1 MTCLP
6 FRSCCSNGCYILRY
20 PSEAEESTHFV
31 GGQAEA
37 GPVCLDLLPVSAA
50 QQRAGNNASS
60 MFASVCQ
67 GILSSPALSSVF
79 TTKYELMV
87 TLLAKFCLSACH
99 EIQKQSP
106 KERQKDAK
114 REHLQTEPATSLEI
128 IDESKKTIPS
138 ALLFEV
144 LLQVLSCYL
153 SVQRQQAN
161 PNRVFTLV
169 TNQLIQ
175 PLVLLRY
182 LLTSQD
188 FVPYTHHIR
197 QPLRRDVR
205 IKIDSIL
212 QLALFPSEQ
221 LASYKAELFPPK
233 ENSGKR
239 GSAGTKGPLKPV
251 TALLSKLNA
260 QDYCDLSL
268 CYPVKSDTSPLIF
281 RFFLE
286 SYGKGKGE
294 NEEEQRMLCFYFL
307 ARLVPMLDLQ
317 VDGRSV
323 SHEQKSPA
331 SSCSPQ
337 SWNQALQ
344 ALEALLSQA
353 FIPSWYRCLKVL
365 LNLNHLILEPDLE
378 QLLSSAWLMVCS
390 LLQTYTKLR
399 QLPHLFS
406 SLLSVICRP
415 VLVERRPPLLS
426 EGISASL
433 RTCLLDSSPSQILE
447 ICSLVLQ
454 NIRTHLQ
461 PDLVNE
467 EGDGEAMEVDGGHG
481 HMRKEAAS
489 LKLSSLC
496 QLLHVVLFNLKT
508 LDNSSPVLLVRRS
521 KGFME
526 EMQQTIKDLLNLSLK
541 PNVTSAQRTPK
552 KGKKKELKA
561 SLWEQKTQ
569 EAALLLRYTWVE
581 VDVLFHIH
589 CSKYTSVDSFL
600 MATEDEVEASPLL
613 THLETLISG
622 AILPARLYPS
632 PSCSPMSCL
641 LLKLLTLQQMKR
653 VLLDNAILG
662 ESNTTA
668 LLKRAVQFI
677 VAKSELEGGPVGEH
691 VWDGQIASVNGS
703 TYPVAHWY
711 IVVSNLPLIV
721 LHLSEEDASH
731 IAHVLVGSLIQ
742 GDVER
747 AKDQPPDS
755 LSFSSISSQL
765 ALSKVFPELPSLFSA
780 TVRAIAQRIVSV
792 LRSGCTPKACS
803 SFLMKKTGSVS
814 SDINV
819 CQPVFSPLIIEALVK
834 DISASSKAGETFVL
848 LTDTKTKEL
857 LNLIQILTNLNPDG
871 MNSEDLSSIFL
882 LLVFM
887 FTSVQP
893 EQTVVEPLESGGAAL
908 FFGKLLRTLTYLLKG
923 NNFQSVLKHIH
934 GGTVLQT
941 VLSSL
946 LRHSSCRK
954 PTATIHSDWLDFV
967 SAAQGFIGSL
977 VQLIITRNSS
987 VRLNLDQFASYLTSK
1002 EMVSRQNELPSSGA
1016 FMLSVHL
1023 LLASLT
1029 SFSQAM
1035 MSNLGRSKAI
1045 DQTLT
1050 EILRKTTSVLGP
1062 AVESALKP
1070 QSAFFEAVTEPASTL
1085 GQAFVVEVVTVMLQ
1099 SELASMSLQLENK
1112 QITLTHM
1119 SLYQTFCQ
1127 QILREMSSAPRP
1139 MDFLVC
1145 SLHFLSAFYKATE
1158 RRGEE
1163 KEKGE
1168 ELEELYVEIIQNVN
1182 RLLTDHFCHGGK
1194 KNDTLTH
1201 IMAGSVG
1208 KRSLKE

>member
-1 MTCLP
+1 MAAIYSGIHLKLKSPQTSWEDRLKLARFAWISSQCLLP
-6 FRSCCSNGCYILRY
+6 NKEQDCTQGR
-20 PSEAEESTHFV
+20 P
-31 GGQAEA
+31 
-37 GPVCLDLLPVSAA
+37 PVCLSTIL
-50 QQRAGNNASS
+50 
-60 MFASVCQ
+60 SVCQ

-268 CYPVKSDTSPLIF
+268 CYPVKSDTSPVIF

-294 NEEEQRMLCFYFL
+294 NEEEQRMLCFYFI

-353 FIPSWYRCLKVL
+353 LSADIYNIAADRIRHGDLQLIFYRTVAQTL
-365 LNLNHLILEPDLE
+365 LNEAQPRVYTV
-378 QLLSSAWLMVCS
+378 QLMVCS

-415 VLVERRPPLLS
+415 VLVERRPRLLS

-433 RTCLLDSSPSQILE
+433 RTCLLDSSPSQVLE

-600 MATEDEVEASPLL
+600 MATEDEAEASPLL

-622 AILPARLYPS
+622 AILPARLHPS

-662 ESNTTA
+662 ESNSTA

-677 VAKSELEGGPVGEH
+677 VAKSELEGGPVAEH

-711 IVVSNLPLIV
+711 IIVSNLPLIV

-731 IAHVLVGSLIQ
+731 IAHVLVGSLIH

-747 AKDQPPDS
+747 AKDQPPDN

-780 TVRAIAQRIVSV
+780 TVRSIAQRIVSV

-819 CQPVFSPLIIEALVK
+819 CQPVFSPLIVEALVK
-834 DISASSKAGETFVL
+834 DISVSSKAGETFVL

-887 FTSVQP
+887 FTSMQP

-1016 FMLSVHL
+1016 SMLSVHL
-1023 LLASLT
+1023 FLASLT

-1070 QSAFFEAVTEPASTL
+1070 QSAFFEAVTEPASAL

-1182 RLLTDHFCHGGK
+1182 RLLTGK
-1194 KNDTLTH
+1194 W
-1201 IMAGSVG
+1201 S
-1208 KRSLKE
+1208 KR